1 MYFSSLLS
9 LDYKILEGMF
19 IFIAF
24 AVFVLCISLA
34 LGFALHEGMDEEK
47 NGNNWNFVQKG

>member
-9 LDYKILEGMF
+9 LDYKILEG
-19 IFIAF
+19 IFVFAAF
-24 AVFVLCISLA
+24 VVVVLCVSPA

-47 NGNNWNFVQKG
+47 NGNNGNFVQKR